1 MPNRLFVYGTLGPGR
16 RNEEVVSRIG
26 GEWIP
31 ASVRG
36 RLVLEGWAAA
46 EGYPGMVVE
55 DDGEPVAGHVFVSD
69 ALAEHWERLDA
80 FEGQDFE
87 RVLTRARLED
97 GTTVDAFIYVLRR
110 EPAGEERL
118 P

>member
-36 RLVLEGWAAA
+36 RLVLEGWAAE
-46 EGYPGMVVE
+46 EGYPGMVL
-55 DDGEPVAGHVFVSD
+55 DGDGDPVPGHVFVSD
-69 ALAEHWERLDA
+69 ALADHWQRLDA
-80 FEGQDFE
+80 CEGEEFQ
-87 RVLTRARLED
+87 RVATTARLED
-97 GTTVDAFIYVLRR
+97 GTTVDAFVYVLRAQLS
-110 EPAGEERL
+110 AGQ
-118 P
+118 